1 MECKTDRNY
10 EKKWNDFELE
20 KLEEI
25 QEVPVLTR
33 GVTFKPDLIQDE
45 KNEDNKKKIK
55 YKKTINV
62 NNKIKSQLG
71 YIRSNF
77 FNTFK
82 I

>member
-33 GVTFKPDLIQDE
+33 GITIESDLVQDA
-45 KNEDNKKKIK
+45 KNEVNKTKIK
-55 YKKTINV
+55 YKKTVDV
-62 NNKIKSQLG
+62 NNKIKNQLG